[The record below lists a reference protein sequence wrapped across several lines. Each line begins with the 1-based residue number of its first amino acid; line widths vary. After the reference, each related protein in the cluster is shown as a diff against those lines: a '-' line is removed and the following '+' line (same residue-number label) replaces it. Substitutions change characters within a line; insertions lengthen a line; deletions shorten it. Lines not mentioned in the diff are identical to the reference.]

1 MCLREV
7 PGKCQE
13 HKTYNVRT
21 FPCWTITL
29 IVKSSSTW
37 LLDIDHSTEESY
49 SCKMNSS
56 KLKRF
61 LSLSGFLS
69 GVSPFAISPR
79 DARLAELQHYVQRE
93 TDALVLAEDVA
104 KQLEGIS
111 SLDHTAAAEVEL
123 VPAQFCPSSGS
134 RRIHFRLFHL
144 KMEGNS
150 SVPMLS
156 PVVPKEK

>member
-13 HKTYNVRT
+13 HKTHNVRNFT
-21 FPCWTITL
+21 CWTITL

-37 LLDIDHSTEESY
+37 LLGIDHSTEESY

-56 KLKRF
+56 ELKRF
-61 LSLSGFLS
+61 LSLSGSLS

-79 DARLAELQHYVQRE
+79 DARLSELQHYVQRE

-104 KQLEGIS
+104 KQLQGIS

-123 VPAQFCPSSGS
+123 VQARFRPSSGS
-134 RRIHFRLFHL
+134 RRITFRLFHL
-144 KMEGNS
+144 KIEGNS

-156 PVVPKEK
+156 PVVRAT

>member
-7 PGKCQE
+7 PGKFQE
-13 HKTYNVRT
+13 HKAHNIRT
-21 FPCWTITL
+21 FTSWTITL

-37 LLDIDHSTEESY
+37 LLDIDHSTEEGY

-61 LSLSGFLS
+61 LSPSGFLS
-69 GVSPFAISPR
+69 GVSALTISPR
-79 DARLAELQHYVQRE
+79 DARLAELQYYVQRE
-93 TDALVLAEDVA
+93 TDALVLADDVA

-111 SLDHTAAAEVEL
+111 SLDHTAADEVEL
-123 VPAQFCPSSGS
+123 VQARFCPSSLS
-134 RRIHFRLFHL
+134 RRINFRLFHL

-150 SVPMLS
+150 SKPMLS
-156 PVVPKEK
+156 PVIWAT

>member
-7 PGKCQE
+7 PGKCQK
-13 HKTYNVRT
+13 HKPHNVRT
-21 FPCWTITL
+21 FTCWTITL
-29 IVKSSSTW
+29 TVKSSSTW
-37 LLDIDHSTEESY
+37 LLGID
-49 SCKMNSS
+49 
-56 KLKRF
+56 LKRVTHVKWIPPSWNIS
-61 LSLSGFLS
+61 SLSGFLS

-104 KQLEGIS
+104 KQLEGMS

-123 VPAQFCPSSGS
+123 VQARFCPSSGS
-134 RRIHFRLFHL
+134 RRINFRLFHL

-150 SVPMLS
+150 SAPMLS
-156 PVVPKEK
+156 PVVRAT